1 MNRWSRH
8 RPDDTL
14 AAMRAAADSTKR
26 LLTCGAIAGPLFVG
40 VTGAQALTR
49 AGFDIRRHGISL
61 LALGPGGWIQ
71 VANFVVAGALS
82 IGFGVGARRLLGRG
96 PAAPLIW
103 GYGAGLVVTGLF
115 LVDPGAGFPVGAS
128 DVIGPMSWHGA
139 VHAVAPPFAFG
150 CLAGLC
156 CWFARWF
163 ARRGRPGW
171 AAYSVLTALAAVL
184 LIFLP
189 GGGGSVRSALAVV
202 LTSAWLSGLAI
213 VLRGA
218 VDDPAASTTGLAD
231 DVRHDPA
238 DPFATYGP

>member
-1 MNRWSRH
+1 
-8 RPDDTL
+8 
-14 AAMRAAADSTKR
+14 MRAAAVSTKR
-26 LLTCGAIAGPLFVG
+26 LLTCGVVAGPLFVG

-49 AGFDIRRHGISL
+49 SGFDFRRHGISL

-82 IGFGVGARRLLGRG
+82 VGFGVGVRRLLGRG
-96 PAAPLIW
+96 PAAPLVW

-115 LVDPGAGFPVGAS
+115 LVDPGAGFPVGTLDA
-128 DVIGPMSWHGA
+128 VGPMSWHGA
-139 VHAVAPPFAFG
+139 VHAVAPPFAFA

-156 CWFARWF
+156 VVFARWF
-163 ARRGRPGW
+163 ARSGRFGW
-171 AAYSVLTALAAVL
+171 AAYSVLTAIAAVL

-213 VLRGA
+213 VLRRS
-218 VDDPAASTTGLAD
+218 VDDAAAFTTGLAHE
-231 DVRHDPA
+231 VRRDPV
-238 DPFATYGP
+238 DPFATFGP